1 MRDLYSVLNLSRGA
15 SSKDIKAAYWAL
27 AKQFHP
33 DINTGDKDAEGWTK
47 EINRAYE
54 ILGDAS
60 ARAAY
65 DLGLTRQRAKARRSF
80 LGGAAAGAAT
90 LILTVSSISIAL
102 VWKQSALP
110 AGSVKNEMVVRA
122 PAQERTT
129 LKSDRSEPKERGV
142 DPGEPVSAPLPG
154 PPSELPATTSPKMTS
169 VAPSDRAARVPD
181 EPAPS
186 SVATEDASRE
196 AQPRAVPSK
205 PSRVDMSEEQQ
216 PVPHA
221 PETPPPPR
229 TEPAIAASPE
239 FAARQ
244 ALPTVAAGREPS
256 SEPSRSDG
264 YRNVQAVDKKPKKR
278 MNVPRV
284 AATGTPNKPQGS
296 EREPRLVSSRATAL
310 RWPSADE
317 PFVNLGARNR

>member
-1 MRDLYSVLNLSRGA
+1 MRDLYSLLNLSRGA

-33 DINTGDKDAEGWTK
+33 DVNAGDEQAEGWTK

-54 ILGDAS
+54 ILGDANT
-60 ARAAY
+60 RAAY
-65 DLGLTRQRAKARRSF
+65 DLELARQRAKARRSF

-102 VWKQSALP
+102 VWKQYALP
-110 AGSVKNEMVVRA
+110 TGSVKNEMVVAKA
-122 PAQERTT
+122 PAQERAT
-129 LKSDRSEPKERGV
+129 LKSSEHPERSV

-169 VAPSDRAARVPD
+169 AAPSDWAARMPD

-186 SVATEDASRE
+186 SVVKENASRE
-196 AQPRAVPSK
+196 AQPRAAPSE
-205 PSRVDMSEEQQ
+205 PSRMKMPEWQQ
-216 PVPHA
+216 PVPQA
-221 PETPPPPR
+221 PEPQPPPR

-239 FAARQ
+239 LAAKQ
-244 ALPTVAAGREPS
+244 ALPTAAGGREPS
-256 SEPSRSDG
+256 SEPPLSDG
-264 YRNVQAVDKKPKKR
+264 NRKAQAVDKKPKKR
-278 MNVPRV
+278 MGVPRV
-284 AATGTPNKPQGS
+284 AATRAPDKPQES
-296 EREPRLVSSRATAL
+296 EREPHLVSSRATAL